1 MMKAHKS
8 STSKRMI
15 YFLYTFVA
23 GLIMFIQNFVIK
35 WIYKPLRNWWNPSPY
50 SVPVTP
56 AEFYALLE
64 ANDIEQV
71 KRTLG
76 AGRNPNALVPDPRH
90 PRGRTTERK
99 LPLSVAVT
107 QGKKDMTEVLVRHGA
122 NPFKSVYKQ
131 KSPVE
136 LAVDLDRA
144 SLVEAMLRLCLG
156 MKPPNAVLRKKV
168 KIILANILYQSVE
181 KNNGSLCRLLLQYG
195 ADAFS
200 NRFLSYWQVCETNF
214 LILLFCSFQVRH
226 SLCDFQR

>member
-1 MMKAHKS
+1 MIVAHQNS
-8 STSKRMI
+8 ISKRLI
-15 YFLYTFVA
+15 HFLYKFVA
-23 GLIMFIQNFVIK
+23 GLVMFIQNFVIK

-71 KRTLG
+71 KRALG

-90 PRGRTTERK
+90 PKGRTTERK

-122 NPFKSVYKQ
+122 NPFKSVYNQ
-131 KSPVE
+131 KSPIE

-144 SLVEAMLRLCLG
+144 TLVEAMLRLCIG

-168 KIILANILYQSVE
+168 KIILANILYQTVK

-200 NRFLSYWQVCETNF
+200 NRFLSYWQVCKNKF
-214 LILLFCSFQVRH
+214 QILVFYSIEFVI
-226 SLCDFQR
+226 DDYQR